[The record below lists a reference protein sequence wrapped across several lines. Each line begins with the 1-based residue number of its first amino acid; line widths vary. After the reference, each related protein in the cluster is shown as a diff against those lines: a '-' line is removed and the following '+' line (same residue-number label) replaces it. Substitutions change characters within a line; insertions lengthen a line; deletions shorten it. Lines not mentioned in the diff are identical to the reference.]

1 VSDQVGAPGRGQARA
16 PRVIIKAEAEIDAMR
31 RAGKV
36 VAEALETMRAAVA
49 PGVET
54 IELDRVAEE
63 LIRSRG
69 AAPSFKGYN
78 GFPAS
83 VCVSINDEVVHGIP
97 GGRAL
102 RAGDIVSLDVGAI
115 VDGYQADAAATYPV
129 GEISPQAQR
138 LVRVTRQ
145 ALHDGIAQVRAGR
158 TLRDIAR
165 AVEKR
170 VTAGGYSVVREL
182 VGHGIGRDMHEAPQ
196 IPNYVSGAPALD
208 LLPGMTLAIEPMV
221 NAGAGE
227 LVKDADG
234 WTFRTQDGSL
244 SAHWEHTVVVREKGA
259 EIITIR

>member
-1 VSDQVGAPGRGQARA
+1 VSDRAGAPDRGRSRA
-16 PRVIIKAEAEIDAMR
+16 PRVIIKTEAEIDAMR
-31 RAGKV
+31 RAGQV
-36 VAEALETMRAAVA
+36 VAEALEAMRDAIA
-49 PGVET
+49 PGLAT
-54 IELDRVAEE
+54 IELDRIAED
-63 LIRSRG
+63 LIRGRG
-69 AAPSFKGYN
+69 AVPSFKGYN

-83 VCVSINDEVVHGIP
+83 VCVSVNDEVVHGIP
-97 GGRAL
+97 GRRAL

-115 VDGYQADAAATYPV
+115 VDDYQADAAATYPV
-129 GEISPQAQR
+129 GAISPRAQR

-145 ALHDGIAQVRAGR
+145 ALHDGITQARAER

-182 VGHGIGRDMHEAPQ
+182 VGHGIGRDMHEPPQ
-196 IPNYVSGAPALD
+196 IPNYVNGAAALD

-221 NAGAGE
+221 NAGGSE
-227 LVKDADG
+227 VVKDADG